1 MELKKF
7 TDESWRIYE
16 DGHFKGIITDYG
28 YEWCIEVNYKQ
39 YDVPKEWFTRQEL
52 REFVER
58 LLSWDAYE
66 FYSEYKLKS
75 RGFNLKG

>member
-39 YDVPKEWFTRQEL
+39 YDVPKEWFTREEL
-52 REFVER
+52 REFV
-58 LLSWDAYE
+58 
-66 FYSEYKLKS
+66 
-75 RGFNLKG
+75 